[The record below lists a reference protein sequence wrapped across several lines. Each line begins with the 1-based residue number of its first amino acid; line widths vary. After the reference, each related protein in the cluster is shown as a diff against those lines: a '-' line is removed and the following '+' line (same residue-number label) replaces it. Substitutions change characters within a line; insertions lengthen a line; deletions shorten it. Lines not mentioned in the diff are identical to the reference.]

1 MTAYV
6 LRRLLLMLPVAF
18 LVTVGVFL
26 LIHLSP
32 GDPALIILGEDRSP
46 QAIAQI
52 HQELGLDKPLYVQYV
67 IWLGHIVHG
76 DWGRS
81 ITTHQPVA
89 IAITER
95 LPATFELGLTALL
108 WSLLVAIPLG
118 TIAAVRRGSV
128 ADQVAT
134 GITVAGVSIPNF
146 FIGIV
151 LIFLLSVSLRMFPFG
166 GYVPFFQDPLQSLR
180 HVMLP
185 AIALGTAG
193 AAINMRFTRSS
204 MIEVLNHDY
213 IRTAR
218 AKGASWRRV
227 VFVHALKN
235 ALIPVVTIV
244 GLQIGGIIEGAVVT
258 ETVFTWPGVGRLAVE
273 SIFNRDYTVVQ
284 GIVLLAALFLVAILS
299 PLISPHDPL
308 AVSPDKSYL
317 PPLTPGNVLGTDELG
332 RDLLSRILWG
342 SRVSLPV
349 AFVAVAV
356 GLFGGGLIGL
366 VSGYAG
372 GIADLLLM
380 RLVDALLAFP
390 GLILAI
396 AVVAAL
402 GPGLRNAMI
411 AIGIVAVPVY
421 ARLVRAVV
429 LQLKQMEFIVA
440 TRSLGATPLRL
451 VVRHLIPNL
460 LNPIIVQVSLSAGFA
475 ILAEA
480 TLSFLGLGAQL
491 PTPDWGQMINSG
503 ASFLNNDPWLAI
515 VPGAA
520 ISITVYSFNLLGDSL
535 RDALDPRLRS

>member
-1 MTAYV
+1 MTAYL

-67 IWLGHIVHG
+67 IWLDHIAQG

-95 LPATFELGLTALL
+95 LPATFELGITALV

-128 ADQVAT
+128 ADQLASGV
-134 GITVAGVSIPNF
+134 TVAGVSIPNF

-151 LIFLLSVSLRMFPFG
+151 LIFVLSVSLRLFPFG
-166 GYVPFFQDPLQSLR
+166 GYVPFFQDPLESLH
-180 HVMLP
+180 HVALP

-204 MIEVLNHDY
+204 MIEVLSHDY
-213 IRTAR
+213 IRTAW
-218 AKGASWRRV
+218 AKGASWWRV

-284 GIVLLAALFLVAILS
+284 GIVLVAAF
-299 PLISPHDPL
+299 
-308 AVSPDKSYL
+308 SYMSANL
-317 PPLTPGNVLGTDELG
+317 
-332 RDLLSRILWG
+332 
-342 SRVSLPV
+342 
-349 AFVAVAV
+349 
-356 GLFGGGLIGL
+356 
-366 VSGYAG
+366 
-372 GIADLLLM
+372 
-380 RLVDALLAFP
+380 LVDL
-390 GLILAI
+390 
-396 AVVAAL
+396 
-402 GPGLRNAMI
+402 
-411 AIGIVAVPVY
+411 VY
-421 ARLVRAVV
+421 A
-429 LQLKQMEFIVA
+429 
-440 TRSLGATPLRL
+440 
-451 VVRHLIPNL
+451 
-460 LNPIIVQVSLSAGFA
+460 
-475 ILAEA
+475 
-480 TLSFLGLGAQL
+480 
-491 PTPDWGQMINSG
+491 W
-503 ASFLNNDPWLAI
+503 
-515 VPGAA
+515 
-520 ISITVYSFNLLGDSL
+520 
-535 RDALDPRLRS
+535 LDPRISYA